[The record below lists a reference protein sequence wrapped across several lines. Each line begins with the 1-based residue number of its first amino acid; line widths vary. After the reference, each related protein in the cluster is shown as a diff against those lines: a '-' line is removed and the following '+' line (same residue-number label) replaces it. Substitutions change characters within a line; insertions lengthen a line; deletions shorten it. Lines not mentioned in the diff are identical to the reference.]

1 MTGSPATLD
10 MLTSCRLN
18 TPDGDSDQITF
29 LNGVTR
35 SATTA
40 GSAASPG
47 PGFFTGTYASKKQAA
62 TVQAW
67 PQCTHRL
74 FLRIWGA
81 ATREGGFF
89 GCPGAAR
96 PARACA
102 PDAVSRAQAR
112 PRASRAD
119 SPARPCGRAWPTA
132 LRVRRAHAGA
142 ASRPGARSTT
152 P

>member
-89 GCPGAAR
+89 GCPGEAR

-102 PDAVSRAQAR
+102 PDAASTVQAR
-112 PRASRAD
+112 LPAWPAD
-119 SPARPCGRAWPTA
+119 SPAPALCPAW
-132 LRVRRAHAGA
+132 
-142 ASRPGARSTT
+142 GARRH
-152 P
+152 PP

>member
-1 MTGSPATLD
+1 MFI
-10 MLTSCRLN
+10 SCRLN

-47 PGFFTGTYASKKQAA
+47 PGFLTGTYASKKQAA
-62 TVQAW
+62 TVRAP

-81 ATREGGFF
+81 VTREGGFLK
-89 GCPGAAR
+89 
-96 PARACA
+96 
-102 PDAVSRAQAR
+102 SR
-112 PRASRAD
+112 
-119 SPARPCGRAWPTA
+119 SPPVAW
-132 LRVRRAHAGA
+132 RSHAA
-142 ASRPGARSTT
+142 ASRGLAQR
-152 P
+152 